1 MVPEQIERE
10 VVIAAPVERVWA
22 AITEAEHLGTWF
34 GDDGAEVD
42 LRPGGTLT
50 LRWKEHGTF
59 HTTIA
64 AVEPPRLLS
73 WRWTINAGEE
83 PREDNSTLVEF
94 ILTPEGDGTRLRVV
108 ESGFRGLDLPEEQRA
123 ARVADNT
130 QGWFEELEE
139 LRQYVL
145 QTSRMTRR

>member
-10 VVIAAPVERVWA
+10 IVIAAPVDRVWA
-22 AITEAEHLGTWF
+22 TITEAEHLGTWF

-42 LRPGGTLT
+42 LRPGGVLT
-50 LRWKEHGTF
+50 LRWKEHGVF
-59 HTTIA
+59 HTAIES
-64 AVEPPRLLS
+64 VEPPRRLS

-94 ILTPEGDGTRLRVV
+94 TLTPEGDNTRLRVV
-108 ESGFRGLDLPEEQRA
+108 ESGFDMLNLPEEACA

-130 QGWFEELEE
+130 QGWREELEE
-139 LRQYVL
+139 LRQYAL
-145 QTSRMTRR
+145 RPAA